1 MDLVKSMH
9 ARFSCCRRQEAKV
22 YHGSRWERR
31 NPLSKYV
38 NTKHS
43 SHGRTQLF
51 VCSVS
56 HFLREAPS
64 SQFHGYEQG
73 KYMKTQRVLRTSFFL
88 SSLFALSAIYFFFF
102 FFRRQNASH
111 RVLVAFYNSRGMF
124 NELQKRPEKWNSP
137 TESLICDTFM
147 KCGQQCWIRGEIL
160 STVCYRIYCAGKVL
174 IRIFFPLLIFLW
186 LRNASR
192 MPEMGCTV

>member
-1 MDLVKSMH
+1 M
-9 ARFSCCRRQEAKV
+9 
-22 YHGSRWERR
+22 
-31 NPLSKYV
+31 
-38 NTKHS
+38 
-43 SHGRTQLF
+43 F

-124 NELQKRPEKWNSP
+124 NELQKRPEK
-137 TESLICDTFM
+137 
-147 KCGQQCWIRGEIL
+147 
-160 STVCYRIYCAGKVL
+160 
-174 IRIFFPLLIFLW
+174 
-186 LRNASR
+186 
-192 MPEMGCTV
+192 